1 VRNAERMS
9 VETKTKRARA
19 LTPYLIVN
27 DAALAIEFYTQV
39 FGAQEEFRL
48 TDPEGK
54 IGHAEL
60 TIGGARMM
68 LADEYVD
75 FGALS
80 PPSVGGTP
88 VHIHVYVEDIE
99 QVVTRALAA
108 GGLLIREVKLEF
120 FGDRTCTLVDPFG
133 HHWQLATRVEDVSP
147 AEMQRRWTA
156 LFAAN

>member
-1 VRNAERMS
+1 MS
-9 VETKTKRARA
+9 AKTKSHRAGS

-27 DAALAIEFYTQV
+27 GAALAIDFYREA
-39 FGAQEEFRL
+39 FGAEEELRL

-60 TIGGARMM
+60 TIGEGRVM
-68 LADEYVD
+68 LADEYAD

-80 PPSVGGTP
+80 PASVGGTP
-88 VHIHVYVEDIE
+88 VHIHIYVEDVD
-99 QVVTRALAA
+99 QVVERALAA
-108 GGLLIREVKLEF
+108 GGMLIREVKLEF

-133 HHWQLATRVEDVSP
+133 HHWQLATCVEELSP
-147 AEMQRRWTA
+147 EEMQRRWTA

>member
-1 VRNAERMS
+1 MRNAGYMS
-9 VETKTKRARA
+9 VETKTKRTRA
-19 LTPYLIVN
+19 LSPYLIVN
-27 DAALAIEFYTQV
+27 DAAGAIEFYKQV
-39 FGAQEEFRL
+39 FGAHEEFRL

-60 TIGGARMM
+60 TIGGACMM

-80 PPSVGGTP
+80 PASVGGTP
-88 VHIHVYVEDIE
+88 VHIHAYVEDLDA
-99 QVVTRALAA
+99 VVARALAA
-108 GGLLIREVKLEF
+108 GALLIRELKLEF

-133 HHWQLATRVEDVSP
+133 HHWQLASRVEDVSP
-147 AEMQRRWTA
+147 AEVQRRWTA